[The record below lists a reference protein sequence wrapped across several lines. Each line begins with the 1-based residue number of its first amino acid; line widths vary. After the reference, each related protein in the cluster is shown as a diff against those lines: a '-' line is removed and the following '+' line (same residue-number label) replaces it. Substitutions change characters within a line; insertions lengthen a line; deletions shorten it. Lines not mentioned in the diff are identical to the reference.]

1 MRGDQPEQQ
10 RKERAAGR
18 EAGAPGAGG
27 AAARAGAGLPRR
39 LLSATRPFALTRPQ
53 PPCPGADRPGAAPG
67 VPAGLAPSG
76 HAHRRAP
83 TPEAVFPPGRS
94 FRVSRGYAPGRG
106 RAPTGSA
113 SPQRRRPTGRVASR
127 RPQPLA
133 AASWSCAR
141 PAWGRLLPGE
151 PRAWNWSL
159 LPKRAGSLINRGPF
173 RSAIAANV

>member
-106 RAPTGSA
+106 RAPTGHRPEARHRSA
-113 SPQRRRPTGRVASR
+113 GARRAESLRADRSPWP
-127 RPQPLA
+127 PP
-133 AASWSCAR
+133 
-141 PAWGRLLPGE
+141 
-151 PRAWNWSL
+151 
-159 LPKRAGSLINRGPF
+159 RGPARGPPGGACSRVSPERGTGLSF
-173 RSAIAANV
+173 QREPGV